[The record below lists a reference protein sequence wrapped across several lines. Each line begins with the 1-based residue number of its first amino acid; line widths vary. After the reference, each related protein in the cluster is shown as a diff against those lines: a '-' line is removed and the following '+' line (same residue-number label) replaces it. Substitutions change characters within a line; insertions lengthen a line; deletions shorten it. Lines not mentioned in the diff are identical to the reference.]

1 MRHHPWYRALCRA
14 VSRSSLAATV
24 LVATVALLPTGCGT
38 SSESKTTSED
48 DMAAEAR
55 MVEKAAANAEVP
67 PEMQQAGVT
76 ALDLQGPHEPPVDA
90 FNPDKR
96 EVRPALGGRIIQHIA
111 SEPPNLNFAVENS
124 AVIHWI
130 WRDIHAGILEFNM
143 ATWEYDPVL
152 ARRFDR
158 EDMLILK
165 SGASTPAMRTLD
177 IDGAKKGVVFG
188 TVTEEP
194 DSYVV
199 TSGSSANDMAE
210 TRVPASDVESVER
223 GTVFTFFLRDDVLW
237 HDGETYDIE
246 DMLFSLD
253 IYRNPHVDCD
263 EKRFTYAAIVLGERL
278 DQFSGRFFYKE
289 QLFQAVQNF
298 ALEFAQ
304 LPSHLYNLKDP
315 SNKDHDPNAS
325 LEKMAEYINANPHN
339 IDWVGLG
346 PYKLTTWER
355 GQFLEAEK
363 FDGYFEKDPRKTGY
377 ADVLRWRYISDDNL
391 AFQALLNGEVDIF
404 DRVKSEDFMGAATRN
419 ETFTNDFYKAFTYT
433 GNLGYTSWN
442 MYNEKLSDV
451 RVRQALAH
459 AFDVR
464 DWIRTNYQGLA
475 LTATGSMFRFGP
487 GYNRDV
493 EVVEYSVEKAQQLLA
508 EAGWY
513 DRDGNGIIDKDGTD
527 FTLECLMPSGNK
539 ASETFLQKLQESY
552 EKVGVKVEIRQFEW
566 ATFLERILD
575 RDFEAC
581 NLAWVL
587 NDVESDPFA
596 LWHSSEAAPDRRTS
610 NHAGY
615 HDPLTDEL
623 IEKGR
628 REIDPEKR
636 HAIWQELHARVY
648 SLHPYLFGW
657 NVPRK
662 IAFNKDLRGVKLYK
676 FAPGYLLKDMYY
688 EEGTPGTRPLE
699 GGA

>member
-1 MRHHPWYRALCRA
+1 MRHSHWHRALRRLT
-14 VSRSSLAATV
+14 RSSLVAATAI
-24 LVATVALLPTGCGT
+24 LASAALFQAGCGT
-38 SSESKTTSED
+38 SSESKTTTEED
-48 DMAAEAR
+48 VAAEAR
-55 MVEKAAANAEVP
+55 RAEKAAESAEVP
-67 PEMQQAGVT
+67 PEFQQAGVT
-76 ALDLQGPHEPPVDA
+76 ALDLKGPHDPPVDV
-90 FNPDKR
+90 FNPDER
-96 EVRPALGGRIIQHIA
+96 DINPALGGRVIQHIA
-111 SEPPNLNFAVENS
+111 SEPPNLNFAIENS

-130 WRDIHAGILEFNM
+130 WREIHAGVLEFNLS
-143 ATWEYDPVL
+143 TWEYDPVL
-152 ARRFDR
+152 ARSYER
-158 EDMLILK
+158 EDMLILNA
-165 SGASTPAMRTLD
+165 GAGTPPAKTLE
-177 IDGAKKGVVFG
+177 IDGEKKGIVFG
-188 TVTEEP
+188 QVREDGEN
-194 DSYVV
+194 YIVA
-199 TSGSSANDMAE
+199 SGSSFNEMAE
-210 TRVPASDVESVER
+210 TTVPKSDVASLEQ
-223 GTVFTFFLRDDVLW
+223 GTVFTFRLRDDVLW
-237 HDGETYDIE
+237 HDGHEYDAD
-246 DMLFSLD
+246 DMLFSLE
-253 IYRNPHVDCD
+253 IYRNPNVDCD
-263 EKRFTYAAIVLGERL
+263 EKRFTYESIVLGEKL
-278 DQFSGRFFYKE
+278 ESHAARFFYKE
-289 QLFQAVQNF
+289 QFFQALQNF

-304 LPSHLYNLKDP
+304 LPSHLYNLHDP
-315 SNKDHDPNAS
+315 DNADYDPNAS
-325 LEKMAEYINANPHN
+325 LEKMGEYINENPHN

-355 GQFLEAEK
+355 GQYLEAEK
-363 FDGYFEKDPRKTGY
+363 FDDYFEKDPRKTGY
-377 ADVLRWRYISDDNL
+377 MDKLRWRYISDDNL

-404 DRVKSEDFMGAATRN
+404 DRVKSEDFMGAATRS
-419 ETFTNDFYKAFTYT
+419 ETFTSNFYKAFTYV

-493 EVVEYSVEKAQQLLA
+493 KVVEYNVETAQELLA

-513 DRDGNGIIDKDGTD
+513 DRDGNGIIDKDGVD

-539 ASETFLQKLQESY
+539 ASEKFLQKLQESY
-552 EKVGVKVEIRQFEW
+552 EKIGVKVEIRQFEW
-566 ATFLERILD
+566 ATFLERILE
-575 RDFEAC
+575 RDFESC

-615 HDPLTDEL
+615 RDEITDDL
-623 IEKGR
+623 IERGR

-636 HAIWQELHARVY
+636 HEIWRELHARVY

-676 FAPGYLLKDMYY
+676 FAPGYMLRDMYY

-699 GGA
+699 GGV